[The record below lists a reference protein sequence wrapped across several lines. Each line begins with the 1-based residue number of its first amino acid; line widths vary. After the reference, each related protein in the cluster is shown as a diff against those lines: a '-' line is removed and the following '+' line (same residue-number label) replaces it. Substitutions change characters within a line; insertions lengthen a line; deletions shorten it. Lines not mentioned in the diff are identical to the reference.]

1 MAAWVP
7 WTLML
12 ALLPASATEL
22 LKDEAERQ
30 RLREELTRVAKYY
43 SKLLLVWAFR
53 AAQVFAGISFLFVT
67 ASLLYALLYYLVI
80 PSRFH
85 EQDVFF
91 NYGDRHMDTYAHGG
105 HTPYVPKASLDLQD
119 PIHQWQ
125 SLVAKPEQSTQS
137 VLVPGVKYDVIVE
150 LTVPES
156 RTNAE
161 VGVFMVSTTLY
172 ANREKGLA
180 TSARPVTLHDM
191 PAPVRWMR
199 LAFWLMPYAL
209 GFTEPAQTLRV
220 TAINGYQEITEYPL
234 TRVNIELNTPKL
246 QVYSAKLT
254 VIAQLTGLRYLMY
267 HWAVPTAILF
277 ILNIVFVEALALVI
291 LYAVYALPQLDEEA
305 AADAAVLEA
314 AAADARDKA
323 KKVFETDS
331 AMETEDTTHAKS
343 ETLINEVAFTTTS
356 METLSAVV
364 EEASEDTEDMKE
376 EKVDVKKEPMVES
389 P

>member
-1 MAAWVP
+1 MASWVP

-12 ALLPASATEL
+12 ALLPTSATEL

-30 RLREELTRVAKYY
+30 RLRDELTRMAKNYF
-43 SKLLLVWAFR
+43 KLLLLWAFR
-53 AAQVFAGISFLFVT
+53 AAQIFAGISFLFAT
-67 ASLLYALLYYLVI
+67 ASLLYAFMYYLVI

-85 EQDVFF
+85 EQDIFF
-91 NYGDRHMDTYAHGG
+91 NYGNRHMDIYVQGG
-105 HTPYVPKASLDLQD
+105 QTPIIPTASLELQD
-119 PIHQWQ
+119 PVHQWQ
-125 SLVAKPEQSTQS
+125 SFVVKPDEPTQP
-137 VLVPGVKYDVIVE
+137 VLVPGVTYDVIVE

-172 ANREKGLA
+172 SNQERGLA
-180 TSARPVTLHDM
+180 ASARPVTLHDM
-191 PAPVRWMR
+191 PASVRWMR

-220 TAINGYQEITEYPL
+220 TAINGYQESAEYPL
-234 TRVNIELNTPKL
+234 TRVDIELNTPKL

-277 ILNIVFVEALALVI
+277 ILNIVFLEALALII

-323 KKVFETDS
+323 KKLFETDS
-331 AMETEDTTHAKS
+331 APETEGMENEKS
-343 ETLINEVAFTTTS
+343 ETLIDEVAFTTTS

-364 EEASEDTEDMKE
+364 EEASEDVDDMKE
-376 EKVDVKKEPMVES
+376 DKVEVKKEPVVDE
-389 P
+389 